1 MQKLKKGDNVQ
12 ILIGKDRGKQAIIER
27 VSVKENKVFLPNLN
41 LSKRHVKKYRDVEG
55 GIIEIPKPIN
65 ISNIALVC
73 PECKKIT
80 RVGVKIEKDIK
91 MRICK
96 KCQKEIK

>member
-1 MQKLKKGDNVQ
+1 MQRIKKGDNVQ
-12 ILIGKDRGKQAIIER
+12 ILIGKDRGKQAIVER
-27 VSVKENKVFLPNLN
+27 VSVKTNKVFLPNLN

-80 RVGVKIEKDIK
+80 RVGVKIEKDVK
-91 MRICK
+91 ARVCK

>member
-1 MQKLKKGDNVQ
+1 MNKIKKGDNIQ
-12 ILIGKDRGKQAIIER
+12 ILAGKDRGKQAIVER
-27 VSVKENKVFLPNLN
+27 VSVKENRVFLPNLN

-91 MRICK
+91 MRICR

>member
-1 MQKLKKGDNVQ
+1 MNRIKKGDNIQ
-12 ILIGKDRGKQAIIER
+12 ILAGKDRGKQAIVER
-27 VSVKENKVFLPNLN
+27 VLMKEGKAFLPNLN
-41 LSKRHVKKYRDVEG
+41 LSKRHVKKYRDIEG

-73 PECKKIT
+73 PSCKKIT

-96 KCQKEIK
+96 KCNKEIK